1 MKETLLLDVH
11 LSDRGPYLLAGLRE
25 LGWDE
30 LLTLHIVLLRDIGL
44 PDDCPDDRLWRF
56 TQLHRIWLLTSNRN
70 SDGETSLQAT
80 IIRENTPESLPV
92 LTLSHANLLATATY
106 RQRVVDR
113 LVEIL
118 IVPEMN
124 YGAGRMFLP

>member
-11 LSDRGPYLLAGLRE
+11 LSDRTPYLQAGLRE
-25 LGWDE
+25 LGVDE
-30 LLTLHIVLLRDIGL
+30 LFTLEIVRLRDLGL
-44 PDDCPDDRLWRF
+44 RDDCPDDQLWRF

-70 SDGETSLQAT
+70 SDDETSLQAT
-80 IIRENTPESLPV
+80 IKRENTPDCLPV
-92 LTLSHANLLATATY
+92 LTLARPEELVSAVY
-106 RQRVVDR
+106 RQRVVER

-118 IVPEMN
+118 IAPEMN